1 MKKRQNSNLQ
11 KLIMSYKHPIMKLVK
26 DANKESPNK
35 PHISDKE
42 AEEAIKKLLA
52 WIGEDPSREGL
63 IETPKRVIKA
73 FKEYFKGYHQN
84 AVEDLAK
91 TFGDVEGYDDMVI
104 EKNITL
110 ESHCEHHM
118 APIIGVAHVSYIPNK
133 KVVGL
138 SKLARTVE
146 IFSKRLQTQERL
158 TMQIAKTLMSALD
171 AKGVAVTIDAA
182 HQCMTM
188 RGIKKE
194 KATTVTNYF
203 LGSFKEDLS
212 IQNRYLKYIGK

>member
-1 MKKRQNSNLQ
+1 
-11 KLIMSYKHPIMKLVK
+11 MKLVK
-26 DANKESPNK
+26 NTEKDLIKK
-35 PHISDKE
+35 PEVTDKQ
-42 AEEAIKKLLA
+42 AEEAFKTILK

-63 IETPKRVIKA
+63 LETPKRVVKA

-84 AVEDLAK
+84 AEQDLTK
-91 TFGDVEGYDDMVI
+91 TFGDVEGYDDMVV

-118 APIIGVAHVSYIPNK
+118 APIIGVAHVAYIPNK

-158 TMQIAKTLMSALD
+158 TMQIASTLMKALD

-194 KATTVTNYF
+194 RATTVTNYF

-212 IQNRYLKYIGK
+212 IQNRYLRYIAK

>member
-1 MKKRQNSNLQ
+1 
-11 KLIMSYKHPIMKLVK
+11 MKLVK
-26 DANKESPNK
+26 DTEKDIIKK
-35 PHISDKE
+35 PEVTDKQ
-42 AEEAIKKLLA
+42 AEEAFKTILK

-63 IETPKRVIKA
+63 LETPKRVVKA

-84 AVEDLAK
+84 AEQDLTK
-91 TFGDVEGYDDMVI
+91 TFGDVEGYDDMVV

-118 APIIGVAHVSYIPNK
+118 APIIGVAHVAYIPNQ

-158 TMQIAKTLMSALD
+158 TMQIASTLMKALN

-194 KATTVTNYF
+194 RATTVTNYF

-212 IQNRYLKYIGK
+212 MQNRYLRYIAK